1 MNKEKTMRP
10 IIRMFVLAAVSASA
24 TSAFAFDRVT
34 VNVPFNFETHG
45 MTFPAGTYKVESA
58 ANHYA
63 LTLSNKTDT
72 KLSFTWLACHA
83 KFGPDMSMLSL
94 KFDIGA
100 DGTHALRTI
109 RLGTLI
115 TPVLDV
121 PERHVPQHSVFITG
135 VR

>member
-1 MNKEKTMRP
+1 MRP

-24 TSAFAFDRVT
+24 TTAFAFDRVT
-34 VNVPFNFETHG
+34 VNVPFNFETQG
-45 MTFPAGTYKVESA
+45 KTLPAGTYKVESA
-58 ANHYA
+58 SNHYA
-63 LTLSNKTDT
+63 LTLSSNTDT
-72 KLSFTWLACHA
+72 KVTFTWIASPA
-83 KFGPDMSMLSL
+83 EFGPNMSTLSL

-100 DGTHALRTI
+100 DGTHALRSI

>member
-1 MNKEKTMRP
+1 MRP

-24 TSAFAFDRVT
+24 TAAFAFDRVT

-45 MTFPAGTYKVESA
+45 KTLQAGTYRVESA
-58 ANHYA
+58 SNHCA
-63 LTLSNKTDT
+63 LTLSSNADT
-72 KLSFTWLACHA
+72 KVSFTWIASPAEFSHNM
-83 KFGPDMSMLSL
+83 PTLSL
-94 KFDIGA
+94 RFDIGA
-100 DGTHALRTI
+100 DGAHALRSI

>member
-1 MNKEKTMRP
+1 MRP

-24 TSAFAFDRVT
+24 TAAFAFDRVT
-34 VNVPFNFETHG
+34 VNIPFDFETHG
-45 MTFPAGTYKVESA
+45 KTFPAGTYRVEST

-72 KLSFTWLACHA
+72 KMSFTWLACHA
-83 KFGPDMSMLSL
+83 EFGPDMSMLSL

-100 DGTHALRTI
+100 DGTHALRSI

-121 PERHVPQHSVFITG
+121 RERQVPRHAVSISDG
-135 VR
+135 R

>member
-1 MNKEKTMRP
+1 MRLM
-10 IIRMFVLAAVSASA
+10 IRMFVLAAVSASA
-24 TSAFAFDRVT
+24 TAAFAFDRVT

-45 MTFPAGTYKVESA
+45 KTFPAGTYRVESA

-63 LTLSNKTDT
+63 LTLSSKTDT
-72 KLSFTWLACHA
+72 KMSFTWLASPA
-83 KFGPDMSMLSL
+83 EFGPNISTLTL

-100 DGTHALRTI
+100 DGAHALRSV

-121 PERHVPQHSVFITG
+121 REREVPQHSVLITA

>member
-1 MNKEKTMRP
+1 MRP
-10 IIRMFVLAAVSASA
+10 MIRMFVLAAVSASA
-24 TSAFAFDRVT
+24 TAAFAFDRVT

-45 MTFPAGTYKVESA
+45 KTFPAGTYRVESA

-63 LTLSNKTDT
+63 LTLSSKTDT
-72 KLSFTWLACHA
+72 KMSFTWVASPA
-83 KFGPDMSMLSL
+83 EFGPNISTLTL

-100 DGTHALRTI
+100 DGTRALRSI
-109 RLGTLI
+109 WFGTLI

-121 PERHVPQHSVFITG
+121 RERHVAQHSVFITA

>member
-1 MNKEKTMRP
+1 MRP

-34 VNVPFNFETHG
+34 VNIPFDFETHG
-45 MTFPAGTYKVESA
+45 KTFPAGTYRVEST

-72 KLSFTWLACHA
+72 KMSFTWLACHA
-83 KFGPDMSMLSL
+83 EFGPDMSMLSL

-100 DGTHALRTI
+100 DGTHALRSI

-121 PERHVPQHSVFITG
+121 GERDVRQNSASIAG

>member
-1 MNKEKTMRP
+1 MRP

-24 TSAFAFDRVT
+24 TAAFAFDRVT

-45 MTFPAGTYKVESA
+45 KTFPAGTYKVESA

-63 LTLSNKTDT
+63 LTLSSKTDT
-72 KLSFTWLACHA
+72 KLFFTWIASPA
-83 KFGPDMSMLSL
+83 QFGPNMSTLSL

-100 DGTHALRTI
+100 DGTHALRSI

-121 PERHVPQHSVFITG
+121 PERHVAQHPVFITG

>member
-1 MNKEKTMRP
+1 MRP
-10 IIRMFVLAAVSASA
+10 MIRMFVLAAVSASA
-24 TSAFAFDRVT
+24 TAAFAFDRVT

-45 MTFPAGTYKVESA
+45 KTFPAGTYKVESA

-63 LTLSNKTDT
+63 LTLSGKTDT
-72 KLSFTWLACHA
+72 KMFFTSVASA
-83 KFGPDMSMLSL
+83 AEFGPNKSTLTL

-100 DGTHALRTI
+100 DGTHALRSI

-121 PERHVPQHSVFITG
+121 RERHVAQHSVFITA

>member
-1 MNKEKTMRP
+1 MRP
-10 IIRMFVLAAVSASA
+10 IIRSFVLAAVSASA
-24 TSAFAFDRVT
+24 TAAFAFDRVT

-45 MTFPAGTYKVESA
+45 KTLPAGTYKVESA
-58 ANHYA
+58 SNHYA
-63 LTLSNKTDT
+63 LTLSSNTDT
-72 KLSFTWLACHA
+72 KVTFTWIASPAEL
-83 KFGPDMSMLSL
+83 GPNMSTLSL

-100 DGTHALRTI
+100 DGTHALRSI

>member
-1 MNKEKTMRP
+1 MRP
-10 IIRMFVLAAVSASA
+10 IIRSFVLAAVSASA
-24 TSAFAFDRVT
+24 TTAFGFDRVT

-45 MTFPAGTYKVESA
+45 KTFPAGTYKVESA

-63 LTLSNKTDT
+63 VTLSSKTDT
-72 KLSFTWLACHA
+72 KMSFTWLASPA
-83 KFGPDMSMLSL
+83 EFGPNMSTLSS
-94 KFDIGA
+94 KFDIGV
-100 DGTHALRTI
+100 DGTHALRSI

-121 PERHVPQHSVFITG
+121 RERHVPQHSVFITG